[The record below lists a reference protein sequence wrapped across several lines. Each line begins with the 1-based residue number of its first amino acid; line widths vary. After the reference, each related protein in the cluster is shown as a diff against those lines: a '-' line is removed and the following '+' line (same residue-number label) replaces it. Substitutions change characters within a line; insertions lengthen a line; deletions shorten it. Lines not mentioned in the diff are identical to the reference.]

1 MMEIEKKQEQEVAVV
16 SVKGRMD
23 AISSPEF
30 EKEMAVLI
38 AEGNNVLILD
48 LVALD
53 YISSAGLR
61 SILTITKKLKEK
73 DGKLLIARI
82 QGMVKKVFE
91 ISGFHSIKKT
101 LRTTGVSPW
110 VKASQPKAGKGDR
123 I

>member
-1 MMEIEKKQEQEVAVV
+1 
-16 SVKGRMD
+16 
-23 AISSPEF
+23 
-30 EKEMAVLI
+30 VLI
-38 AEGNNVLILD
+38 EEENNVLILD

-91 ISGFHSIKKT
+91 ISGFHSIISIFDSVESAR
-101 LRTTGVSPW
+101 L
-110 VKASQPKAGKGDR
+110 Q

>member
-1 MMEIEKKQEQEVAVV
+1 MEIEKKQEQDVAVV

-23 AISSPEF
+23 AVSSPAF

-48 LVALD
+48 LVELD

-73 DGKLLIARI
+73 KGKLLIARLK
-82 QGMVKKVFE
+82 GMVKEVFE
-91 ISGFHSIKKT
+91 ISGFHSIIPIFESVESA
-101 LRTTGVSPW
+101 R
-110 VKASQPKAGKGDR
+110 SQ

>member
-1 MMEIEKKQEQEVAVV
+1 MEIEKKQEKEVALV

-23 AISSPEF
+23 AVSSPEF

-48 LVALD
+48 LFALD

-61 SILTITKKLKEK
+61 TILTITKKLKQK
-73 DGKLLIARI
+73 GGKLLLAGLK
-82 QGMVKKVFE
+82 GMVKEVFE
-91 ISGFHSIKKT
+91 ISGFRSVIPIFESVESA
-101 LRTTGVSPW
+101 R
-110 VKASQPKAGKGDR
+110 SQ

>member
-1 MMEIEKKQEQEVAVV
+1 MEIEKKQEQEVAVV

-23 AISSPEF
+23 AVSSPEF
-30 EKEMAVLI
+30 EKEMAVSI

-61 SILTITKKLKEK
+61 SILTITKKLKGK
-73 DGKLLIARI
+73 DGKLLIAGLK
-82 QGMVKKVFE
+82 GMVKEVFE
-91 ISGFHSIKKT
+91 ISGFHSIIPIFESVESAR
-101 LRTTGVSPW
+101 L
-110 VKASQPKAGKGDR
+110 Q

>member
-1 MMEIEKKQEQEVAVV
+1 MKIEKKQEQNVTVV

-23 AISSPEF
+23 AVSSPEF

-38 AEGNNVLILD
+38 AEGNNALILD

-73 DGKLLIARI
+73 DGKLLVARLK
-82 QGMVKKVFE
+82 GMVKEVFE
-91 ISGFHSIKKT
+91 ISGFHSIIPIFESVESA
-101 LRTTGVSPW
+101 R
-110 VKASQPKAGKGDR
+110 SQ

>member
-1 MMEIEKKQEQEVAVV
+1 MEVEKKQDQEAAVV

-23 AISSPEF
+23 AVSSPEF
-30 EKEMAVLI
+30 AKEMAVLI

-73 DGKLLIARI
+73 GGKLLIARLT
-82 QGMVKKVFE
+82 GMVKEVFE
-91 ISGFHSIKKT
+91 ISGFHSIIPIFESVESA
-101 LRTTGVSPW
+101 R
-110 VKASQPKAGKGDR
+110 SQ

>member
-1 MMEIEKKQEQEVAVV
+1 MEIEKKQEQEVAVV

-23 AISSPEF
+23 AVSSPEF
-30 EKEMAVLI
+30 EKEMTVLI

-53 YISSAGLR
+53 YVSSAGLR

-73 DGKLLIARI
+73 GGKLLIAGLK
-82 QGMVKKVFE
+82 GMVKEVFE
-91 ISGFHSIKKT
+91 ISGFHSIIPIFESVESA
-101 LRTTGVSPW
+101 R
-110 VKASQPKAGKGDR
+110 SQ